1 MAFDL
6 CVVGG
11 CGHVGLPL
19 SIAFALRGKRT
30 AIFDLDR
37 EKVAQVGRG
46 EMPFI
51 EEGGEAGLREGLRSG
66 KLVVTA
72 DPSVIAQSDA
82 IVLVVATPI
91 DEHLSPSFHAIEAV
105 LLSYREHLRDGQ
117 LIVLR
122 STLYPGTSARVDR
135 WLRDNG
141 LNIDVAACPE
151 RIVQGRGLSEI
162 FGLPQ
167 IVSSFSERGLK
178 RVRELFGVLTPDL
191 VEMKPIDAELAKL
204 FTNAW
209 RYIKFAVAN
218 QYYMIAT
225 EFGADF
231 DSIFHG
237 MTHEYPRAT
246 DLPGP
251 GFAAGPCL
259 FKDTMQLAAFTENR
273 FWLGH
278 AAMLV
283 NEGLPQHVVNL
294 LKRSEP
300 ELAAKT
306 VGILGMA
313 FKAENDDPRDS
324 LSRKLKSL
332 FELDARAVLCSDPY
346 VREPGLVPPDE
357 LIDRS
362 DIVVI
367 ATPHQVYKQLDY
379 RGRHV
384 VDIWNLRGQ
393 GRSIGGNA

>member
-1 MAFDL
+1 VAFDV

-19 SIAFALRGKRT
+19 SIAFALRSKRT
-30 AIFDLDR
+30 VIYDVDR
-37 EKVAQVGRG
+37 QRVAQVGRG

-51 EEGGEAGLREGLRSG
+51 EEGGEQGLRDTLPSG
-66 KLVVTA
+66 KLVVSAT
-72 DPSVIAQSDA
+72 PSVIAESDA
-82 IVLVVATPI
+82 VILVVATPI

-105 LLSYREHLRDGQ
+105 LSSYREYLRNGQ

-122 STLYPGTSARVDR
+122 STLYPGTSARVNR
-135 WLRDNG
+135 WLADNG
-141 LNIDVAACPE
+141 LKIDVGVCPE

-167 IVSSFSERGLK
+167 IVSAFSPEGLK
-178 RVRELFGVLTPDL
+178 RVRKLFGVLTPNL
-191 VEMKPIDAELAKL
+191 VEMKPLDAELAKL

-237 MTHEYPRAT
+237 MTHEYPRAI
-246 DLPGP
+246 DLPAP

-300 ELAAKT
+300 ELATKT
-306 VGILGMA
+306 VGILGLA
-313 FKAENDDPRDS
+313 FKAEVDDPRDS
-324 LSRKLKSL
+324 LSLKLKSL
-332 FELDARAVLCSDPY
+332 FELDARTVLCSDPY
-346 VREPGLVPPDE
+346 VSEPGLVPPQE

-367 ATPHQVYKQLDY
+367 ATPHKLYKQLNY
-379 RGRHV
+379 RDKHV
-384 VDIWNLRGQ
+384 VDVWNLRGE
-393 GRSIGGNA
+393 GRTIGTYA

>member
-30 AIFDLDR
+30 AIFDVNR

-51 EEGGEAGLREGLRSG
+51 EEGGEPGLREGLRTG
-66 KLVVTA
+66 KLVVTSNPA
-72 DPSVIAQSDA
+72 VIAESDA
-82 IVLVVATPI
+82 VILVVATPI

-105 LLSYREHLRDGQ
+105 LSSYREHLRNGQ

-122 STLYPGTSARVDR
+122 STLYPGTSARVNR
-135 WLRDNG
+135 WLADNG
-141 LNIDVAACPE
+141 LSIDVGVCPE

-167 IVSSFSERGLK
+167 IVSAFTAEGLK
-178 RVRELFGVLTPDL
+178 RVRGLFGVLTPNL
-191 VEMKPIDAELAKL
+191 VEMKPLDAELAKL

-231 DSIFHG
+231 DSIFQG
-237 MTHEYPRAT
+237 MTHEYPRAI
-246 DLPGP
+246 DLPAP

-294 LKRSEP
+294 LKRSDP
-300 ELAAKT
+300 ELATKT
-306 VGILGMA
+306 VGILGLA
-313 FKAENDDPRDS
+313 FKAEVDDPRDS
-324 LSRKLKSL
+324 LSLKLKSL
-332 FELDARAVLCSDPY
+332 FELDARTVLCSDPY
-346 VREPGLVPPDE
+346 VSQPGLVAPQE

-367 ATPHQVYKQLDY
+367 ATPHNVYKQLNY
-379 RGRHV
+379 RDKHV
-384 VDIWNLRGQ
+384 VDIWNLRGA
-393 GRSIGGNA
+393 GRTIGQDA